1 MSRWHEKQQKD
12 IYVKKRSS
20 MGYRSRAS
28 FKLEQLHQRYQLI
41 KNGSVIVELGSA
53 PGGWSQVLSRLNSR
67 GVNIACDLLKMDP
80 VSSVEFIQGDFSEQ
94 SMQSKMSDIL
104 SGRGISL
111 LLSDMA
117 PNLTGN
123 KVVDQARAYG
133 LCDSVL
139 WFGQSHLCEGGSLL
153 IKVFHGQGF
162 DDFLKMMRDAF
173 ARVQV
178 IKPDASRSESREVY
192 ILGMGFLKRN

>member
-1 MSRWHEKQQKD
+1 MSQWHQKQQKD

-28 FKLEQLHQRYQLI
+28 FKLEQLHERHQLI
-41 KNGSVIVELGSA
+41 KNGSVVVELGSA
-53 PGGWSQVLSRLNSR
+53 PGGWSQVLGRLNAR
-67 GVNIACDLLKMDP
+67 GVNIACDLLPMAP
-80 VSSVEFIQGDFSEQ
+80 VSSVTFIQGDFSEPAVQ
-94 SMQSKMSDIL
+94 TQMSNIL
-104 SGRGISL
+104 NGQKVSL

-123 KVVDQARAYG
+123 RVVDQARSFG
-133 LCDSVL
+133 LSENAL
-139 WFGQSHLCEGGSLL
+139 WFGQLHLSDGGALL

-162 DDFLKMMRDAF
+162 DGFLKMMRADF

-178 IKPDASRSESREVY
+178 LKPEASRSESREVY
-192 ILGMGFLKRN
+192 LLGMGFVKRN

>member
-1 MSRWHEKQQKD
+1 
-12 IYVKKRSS
+12 
-20 MGYRSRAS
+20 
-28 FKLEQLHQRYQLI
+28 
-41 KNGSVIVELGSA
+41 
-53 PGGWSQVLSRLNSR
+53 VLSRLNSR

>member
-1 MSRWHEKQQKD
+1 MSRWHEKHQKD
-12 IYVKKRSS
+12 IYVKRRSD

-28 FKLEQLHQRYQLI
+28 FKLEQLNQRYQLI

-53 PGGWSQVLSRLNSR
+53 PGGWSQVLARLNAK
-67 GVNIACDLLKMDP
+67 GVTIACDLLPMDP
-80 VSSVEFIQGDFSEQ
+80 VTSVDFIQGDFSEQ
-94 SMQSKMSDIL
+94 AMQDQMSDIL
-104 SGRGISL
+104 SGREISL

-133 LCDSVL
+133 LCENVL
-139 WFGQSHLCEGGSLL
+139 YFGQSHLCEGGALL

-162 DDFLKMMRDAF
+162 DDFLKTMRVSF
-173 ARVQV
+173 SRVQV
-178 IKPDASRSESREVY
+178 IKPEASRSESREVY
-192 ILGMGFLKRN
+192 ILGSGFLKRN